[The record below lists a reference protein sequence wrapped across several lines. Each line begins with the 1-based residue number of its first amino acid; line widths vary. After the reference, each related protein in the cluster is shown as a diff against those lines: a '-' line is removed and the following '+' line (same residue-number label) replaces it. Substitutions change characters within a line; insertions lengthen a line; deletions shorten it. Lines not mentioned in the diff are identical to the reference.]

1 MDPQVAD
8 DKTAAVRRFGLGNVL
23 LAGLVL
29 LAVTATGGPAAAQ
42 NAGNGLDER
51 SVNSF
56 RFDPGLGVV
65 RVTIDVDLRNT
76 TTDRVEGD
84 VVSRTYFDN
93 YSVAVPL
100 GAENIVA
107 IRDGTVLD
115 GSLVSDPEFPA
126 FSTYRFAL
134 GTELFSGQST
144 TVRVTYD
151 HLGAPPR
158 DPVPWRINEAYAGFV
173 AFGLGDEGLVTLVI
187 SQPAGYEFDEFT
199 DLSGFDV
206 SEPDEFGTVV
216 HTRSGLDDD
225 TRVTVGMANDDRLV
239 SRPLDVEGVDLEL
252 RSWPD
257 DPEWAEFAAARVEAG
272 IPALEELIGSDWPV
286 DGSFDVRQTVEP
298 NLRGYAG
305 WFDAQ
310 SNEIAV
316 GEALDAD
323 TIYHELSHA
332 WFNRRMST
340 ERWLTEGLAQ
350 AYAAEL
356 VSRDGDEARTP
367 SEPDPGDPAARPLTD
382 WAALDSERTADSE
395 RAVEEFGYAA
405 SFWVVDALVDEIGF
419 DRTAAVIATLQ
430 SGTSPYGEADDAER
444 PDADWKRVYD
454 AFVEIGGASVAGDVF
469 RAHVVAAGD
478 ATSIERRDRA
488 GADVAALM
496 ERSSPWD
503 LPVGVRNRLE
513 RWEID
518 DVIDGLLT
526 ADLVLDQRS
535 QLESLE
541 ASVGL
546 DEPDRAGE
554 AFAAAPM
561 RGSGGVDFSEATA
574 MLDEAIGLGGR
585 LEDLMVQID
594 ALQDTAGATPPEL
607 SSVPGVDDF
616 TSGLETAEA
625 QLRALQRIV
634 EIEARLD
641 AVSGFAAT
649 VGRWGSDIGRDVD
662 EARAQVE
669 RGDSEAALATLGSA
683 EERIDDLAAAGI
695 LRLAIVGGLV
705 LALLVAFALIRRRR
719 RTAGVDTE
727 TTTAEAGR
735 PTV

>member
-8 DKTAAVRRFGLGNVL
+8 DKTAAVRRLRLGNVL

-29 LAVTATGGPAAAQ
+29 LAGTTTGGQVAAQ
-42 NAGNGLDER
+42 DAGNGLEER

-84 VVSRTYFDN
+84 VVSRTFFDN
-93 YSVAVPL
+93 YSVAVPF

-107 IRDGTVLD
+107 IRDGTALD
-115 GSLVSDPEFPA
+115 GTLVSDPEFPA
-126 FSTYRFAL
+126 FSSYRFAL

-144 TVRVTYD
+144 TLRVTYD

-158 DPVPWRINEAYAGFV
+158 NPVPWRINEAYAGFV
-173 AFGLGDEGLVTLVI
+173 AFGLGDEGLITLQI
-187 SQPAGYEFDEFT
+187 SQPVGFELDEFT

-216 HTRSGLDDD
+216 HTRSGLNDD
-225 TRVTVGMANDDRLV
+225 TRITVGMANDDRLV
-239 SRPLDVEGVDLEL
+239 SRPLDVDGVDLEL

-257 DPEWAEFAAARVEAG
+257 DLEWAEFAAARVEAG
-272 IPALEELIGSDWPV
+272 IPALEELIGTDWPV
-286 DGSFDVRQTVEP
+286 DGSFDVRQSVEP

-323 TIYHELSHA
+323 TIYHELSHG
-332 WFNRRMST
+332 WFNRRLSA
-340 ERWLTEGLAQ
+340 ERWFTEGLAQ
-350 AYAAEL
+350 VYAAEL

-367 SEPDPGDPAARPLTD
+367 SEPDAGDPAARPLTD
-382 WAALDSERTADSE
+382 WAALDRDRTADSE

-405 SFWVVDALVDEIGF
+405 SFWVVDTLVDEIGF
-419 DRTAAVIATLQ
+419 DRTAEVIATLQ
-430 SGTSPYGEADDAER
+430 SGTSPYGGADDVER
-444 PDADWKRVYD
+444 PDADWKRTYD
-454 AFVEIGGASVAGDVF
+454 ALVEVGGSIVAGDVF
-469 RAHVVAAGD
+469 RAHVVPVSD

-488 GADVAALM
+488 AVDVAALT

-518 DVIDGLLT
+518 DVIDGLLA
-526 ADLVLDQRS
+526 ADLVLEQRS

-541 ASVGL
+541 ASTGL
-546 DEPDRAGE
+546 DEPDQAGA
-554 AFAAAPM
+554 AFASAPM
-561 RGSGGVDFSEATA
+561 RGTGGVDFSEATA
-574 MLDEAIGLGGR
+574 ILDEAIGLGEK
-585 LEDLMVQID
+585 LEDLVIRID

-616 TSGLETAEA
+616 ASGIETAEG
-625 QLRALQRIV
+625 QLRALERIV
-634 EIEARLD
+634 EIKNRLE
-641 AVSGFAAT
+641 AVSGFAAA
-649 VGRWGSDIGRDVD
+649 VGRWGSDLGRDVD
-662 EARAQVE
+662 VARAQVE
-669 RGDSEAALATLGSA
+669 RGDSEGALATLA
-683 EERIDDLAAAGI
+683 VADEHIDDLATTGL
-695 LRLAIVGGLV
+695 LRATLAGGLV
-705 LALLVAFALIRRRR
+705 LALLVVFSLIRRRSR
-719 RTAGVDTE
+719 AAGGEAT
-727 TTTAEAGR
+727 EAG
-735 PTV
+735 PATL